1 MEQLTLQQAMDN
13 TANKLAETIN
23 TSGLPY
29 PVLKIM
35 LTNIL
40 FQLDLQSAQ
49 AELSKNQTGEK
60 ENAESE
66 S

>member
-1 MEQLTLQQAMDN
+1 MEQLTLQQAMNN
-13 TANKLAETIN
+13 TAEKFAEAIN

-29 PVLKIM
+29 SVLKLM

-40 FQLDLQSAQ
+40 YQLDLQAAQ

>member
-1 MEQLTLQQAMDN
+1 MDN
-13 TANKLAETIN
+13 TANKLAEAIN

-40 FQLDLQSAQ
+40 FQLDLQAAQ

>member
-1 MEQLTLQQAMDN
+1 MKQLTLQQAMDN
-13 TANKLAETIN
+13 TANKLAEAIN

-49 AELSKNQTGEK
+49 AELSNNQTGEK